1 MNPADGRL
9 PSLTP
14 AARMRMKSTEAQR
27 LALVRRGRAPAEGPE
42 DMDLGDRCLVYRPFP
57 VVSSGYNNQ
66 G

>member
-27 LALVRRGRAPAEGPE
+27 LALVRRWRAPAEGPE

-57 VVSSGYNNQ
+57 VVSSGYNDQ